1 MPNKRHPTRKFIGFW
16 GTISLKERLTKHALK
31 SKKPLSVLIAE
42 ILWDF
47 IQKTGLQLIPF
58 GIACASTLEEFLDSV
73 I

>member
-16 GTISLKERLTKHALK
+16 GTISLKEKLTKHAFK
-31 SKKPLSVLIAE
+31 SKKMLSVLIAE

-47 IQKTGLQLIPF
+47 VKRSGLGTIPF
-58 GIACASTLEEFLDSV
+58 AITYASMLEKFLSST